1 MNTLATKFIPAKLG
15 YFLRNLKL
23 NIRGLYYSGKKHYC
37 PLCSRSYRKFFPGGF
52 DLPVI
57 KEMNIIG
64 AGRRKDMICPG
75 CASTDR
81 DRLIHTLL
89 ISKEYDF
96 LPTDALL
103 HIAPEPALYKWLKK
117 STNKLLNNYVQGVK
131 YHEGFYY
138 NSDVKLFDL
147 MAIPFDNESFNLVI
161 CNHVLEHVEDD
172 QKAMLEIFRILK
184 PDGKGILQVPWSP
197 ILEKTYEDVSI
208 KSSEERE
215 RNFGQFDHLRLY
227 GQDYSER
234 LKSNGFEVQ
243 IIEPLML
250 GFDENYL
257 QSISINPKEVIFVVT
272 KQV

>member
-1 MNTLATKFIPAKLG
+1 MNTLATKLIPAKLG

-23 NIRGLYYSGKKHYC
+23 YIRGLYYSGKKHYC

-57 KEMNIIG
+57 SKMNIIG
-64 AGRRKDMICPG
+64 AGRRKDIICPG

-89 ISKEYDF
+89 ISKEFDF

-117 STNKLLNNYVQGVK
+117 SKNELLNKYVQGVK

-138 NSDVKLFDL
+138 NSDVTLFDL
-147 MAIPFDNESFNLVI
+147 MAIPFGNESFDLVI

-197 ILEKTYEDVSI
+197 ILEKTYEDLSI
-208 KSSEERE
+208 KTSEERE
-215 RNFGQFDHLRLY
+215 KNFGQFDHLRLY
-227 GQDYSER
+227 GHDYPER
-234 LKSNGFEVQ
+234 LKKNGFEVQ

-257 QSISINPKEVIFVVT
+257 QSISVNPKEVIFVVT